1 MALVPAICTQCGANI
16 SADKGKDCMICPYCN
31 TPFIVEKA
39 INKFNVTYNIS
50 GSVVNIYNSNSND
63 FDIRAGKLIKYN
75 GVDINVIIP
84 SNVVEIGNL
93 AFDDCSSMVSVTIPT
108 SVKIIGDVSF
118 RGCRGLTSVT
128 IPSSVTS
135 IGSSAFFGCRGLTSV
150 TIPSSVAYIGDGAF
164 SGCSGLTSVTI
175 PSSVTSIGY
184 HAFSGCRGLTSVT
197 IPSSVTYIGDGAF
210 SECSRLVNVIVPPS
224 AKQNGRNVFS
234 KTPWQDNMIKLKRCT
249 YCGGQISWLNNLCK
263 TCQRER
269 TY

>member
-128 IPSSVTS
+128 IPSSV
-135 IGSSAFFGCRGLTSV
+135 
-150 TIPSSVAYIGDGAF
+150 AYIGDGAF

>member
-128 IPSSVTS
+128 IPSSVT
-135 IGSSAFFGCRGLTSV
+135 
-150 TIPSSVAYIGDGAF
+150 
-164 SGCSGLTSVTI
+164 
-175 PSSVTSIGY
+175 
-184 HAFSGCRGLTSVT
+184 
-197 IPSSVTYIGDGAF
+197 YIGDGAF